1 MSFFYINFLNLLI
14 RKTLYLK
21 KKRYP
26 WVFRQQYLGSGL
38 KWLIGYLLFLII
50 SVVNIELLLINVG
63 ACQQEL
69 ALEDTHRS
77 IA

>member
-1 MSFFYINFLNLLI
+1 MHKWVFNLATIFRFWTEVVDRLSSFFF
-14 RKTLYLK
+14 
-21 KKRYP
+21 
-26 WVFRQQYLGSGL
+26 
-38 KWLIGYLLFLII
+38 FLII
-50 SVVNIELLLINVG
+50 SMVNIELLLINVG